1 MVTGIVMNSHIRKSK
16 MKGVSEL
23 VGNVLMLLVV
33 TGLISEA
40 FLYGMPILR
49 KRMDQATVSY
59 IEKALDD
66 LSDAIE
72 ATARNGGET
81 SLRLESQSKF
91 GTPPEIKITKDS
103 LGYYIE
109 LRGAAEVAHYAPF
122 DVPLNDFI
130 EPVKSG
136 ALILGTLGVNKG
148 AVVTGRS
155 SKLSGGIRNVLTIR
169 TRPIRDAAK
178 DILTL
183 IELSPAKG
191 KSSKTTLPTSVY
203 ISKSGERLESKLE
216 ANQTVTYN
224 IITLEVGFE

>member
-1 MVTGIVMNSHIRKSK
+1 
-16 MKGVSEL
+16 
-23 VGNVLMLLVV
+23 MLLVV

-59 IEKALDD
+59 VEEALGD
-66 LSDAIE
+66 LASAME
-72 ATARNGGET
+72 STARNGGET
-81 SLRLESQSKF
+81 TIRLESQSRF
-91 GTPPEIKITKDS
+91 GTPPEIKVTKDS

-109 LRGAAEVAHYAPF
+109 LRGAAQVAHYAPF

-136 ALILGTLGVNKG
+136 ELVLGTLGVNRG

-155 SKLSGGIRNVLTIR
+155 SKLSGGIRNVLSVR

-178 DILTL
+178 DVLTL
-183 IELSPAKG
+183 IEVTPAKG

-203 ISKSGERLESKLE
+203 LSRSGERLESRLE
-216 ANQTVTYN
+216 SNQTVTYN

>member
-1 MVTGIVMNSHIRKSK
+1 
-16 MKGVSEL
+16 MKGISEL

-49 KRMDQATVSY
+49 KRMDQATISY
-59 IEKALDD
+59 IEDALAD
-66 LSDAIE
+66 LANAMES
-72 ATARNGGET
+72 TAQNGGET
-81 SLRLESQSKF
+81 SVRLESQSRF
-91 GTPPEIKITKDS
+91 SNPPEIKITQDS
-103 LGYYIE
+103 LGYYLE
-109 LRGAAEVAHYAPF
+109 LRSAAQVAHYAPF

-136 ALILGTLGVNKG
+136 ELIMGTLGVNKG

-155 SKLSGGIRNVLTIR
+155 SKLSGGIRNVMTLR

-178 DILTL
+178 DVLTL
-183 IELSPAKG
+183 IEITPARG
-191 KSSKTTLPTSVY
+191 KSTKTILPTSVY
-203 ISKSGERLESKLE
+203 LSKSGERLESVLE
-216 ANQTVTYN
+216 SNQTVTYN

>member
-1 MVTGIVMNSHIRKSK
+1 M
-16 MKGVSEL
+16 
-23 VGNVLMLLVV
+23 
-33 TGLISEA
+33 
-40 FLYGMPILR
+40 
-49 KRMDQATVSY
+49 
-59 IEKALDD
+59 
-66 LSDAIE
+66 
-72 ATARNGGET
+72 
-81 SLRLESQSKF
+81 
-91 GTPPEIKITKDS
+91 
-103 LGYYIE
+103 
-109 LRGAAEVAHYAPF
+109 
-122 DVPLNDFI
+122 
-130 EPVKSG
+130 
-136 ALILGTLGVNKG
+136 NKG